1 MTFRQ
6 KLADSIAEKLLWSDR
21 GVWKITVAVVKLKK
35 DAVNLLREIRDEGEL
50 YSDVARSASQIANE
64 EDRLQNTLRRL
75 MNRLSNA
82 RVSISDQKITLHEGE
97 VFIIPEKDLETAMN
111 IFAQANRQVFEVI
124 ADETCSDNVK
134 FVVGEPR
141 EEAVED
147 ILSWIDS
154 IPVM

>member
-21 GVWKITVAVVKLKK
+21 GAWKITVAVVRLKK
-35 DAVNLLREIRDEGEL
+35 DAVNLLRELRDEGEL
-50 YSDVARSASQIANE
+50 YSDVVRSASQIAAR
-64 EDRLQNTLRRL
+64 EDGSMNTVRRL
-75 MNRLSNA
+75 TNRLSNA
-82 RVSISDQKITLHEGE
+82 HVSISDQKVSLHEGE